1 MREGGGEL
9 PEIGLLH
16 RAQVLATAGAIVEA
30 ERLAGRRRSD
40 REMAALLGVSL
51 RTFLRAVKADPD
63 VLLAATLLPRP
74 GKEPIRRWRA
84 WEVEARWSGAVL
96 PRRRK
101 AAP

>member
-1 MREGGGEL
+1 MEARPLARALAEALHVGDEL
-9 PEIGLLH
+9 Y
-16 RAQVLATAGAIVEA
+16 A
-30 ERLAGRRRSD
+30 RRRSD
-40 REMAALLGVSL
+40 REMAQLLGVSL